1 MTNQKLPPYFEKY
14 FEQKFGEI
22 NINFGELK
30 SHVNDEIQL
39 IRVAI
44 EKLEKKTSQNFW
56 ALVVLFVLLLIHDIM
71 KVSLLDIFLKLFS

>member
-71 KVSLLDIFLKLFS
+71 KLSLFDIFLKLFY